1 MSLKNNEIWFWFCLM
16 LVLVGAASGG
26 GFFWFWQEVQTI
38 RLSLASSTAALKIKN
53 EEIIKLTTEA
63 SELAAVLNKEK
74 NKNNEFEEQINEIN
88 DTVGTLEK
96 WSKTDPE
103 LLQKYSKIFFLNEN
117 YSPAELKDI
126 DSEYLYDKTKTLQIH
141 AEVES
146 FLADMLQDASEDGV
160 DLQVVSAFRSFGY
173 QSQLKNSYAVVYGA
187 GTANQFSADQGYSEH
202 QLGTTLD
209 FTILGKAPF
218 VGFDTTEGFKWLQS
232 NAYKFGFVLSYPK
245 GNAYY
250 QYEPWHWRFVGENLA
265 RDLNRSGKFFYDLD
279 QRALDPYL
287 VKLFD

>member
-38 RLSLASSTAALKIKN
+38 RLSLASSTAALKTKN

-146 FLADMLQDASEDGV
+146 FLVDMLQEASEDGV

-209 FTILGKAPF
+209 FTILGKVPF
-218 VGFDTTEGFKWLQS
+218 VGFDTTEGFKWLQA

-245 GNAYY
+245 GNVYY